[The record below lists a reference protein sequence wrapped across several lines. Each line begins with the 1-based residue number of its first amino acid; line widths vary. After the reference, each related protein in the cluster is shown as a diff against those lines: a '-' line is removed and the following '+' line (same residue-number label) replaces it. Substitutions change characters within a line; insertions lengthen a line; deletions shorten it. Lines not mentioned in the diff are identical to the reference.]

1 VEDSTPTVDWED
13 EEMNVNSTATATVG
27 PEPYVTE
34 GSVLDDLGFGAD
46 EALELKVK
54 ADVYR
59 DLMAYIRAQKYTQQQ
74 LGKLLGVHQ
83 PDVSDLLNGRV
94 GKFSVARLIKFAGK
108 LNLGAQV
115 RLLTPEVGGTVDL
128 SAIA

>member
-1 VEDSTPTVDWED
+1 
-13 EEMNVNSTATATVG
+13 MKANSTATMVET
-27 PEPYVTE
+27 EPYVTE

-59 DLMAYIRAQKYTQQQ
+59 DLMAYVRAQKYAQQR
-74 LGKLLGVHQ
+74 LGKLLGIHQ

-94 GKFSVARLIKFAGK
+94 GKFSVARLIKFAGR

-115 RLLTPEVGGTVDL
+115 RLLVPHSDGRADL
-128 SAIA
+128 SAAAQAGEQIGSPVITG